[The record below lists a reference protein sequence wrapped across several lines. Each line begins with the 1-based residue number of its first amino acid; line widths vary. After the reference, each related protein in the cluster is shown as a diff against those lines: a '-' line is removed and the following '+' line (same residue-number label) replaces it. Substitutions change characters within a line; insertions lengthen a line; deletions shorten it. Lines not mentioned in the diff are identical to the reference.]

1 MTPTLE
7 AFEPLRFYQ
16 DAESVRQSA
25 ANVRLLVLDVD
36 GVLTDGQLYFSD
48 QGEFLKA
55 FNTLDGQGIK
65 SLQKQGIQVAIISGR
80 QSGALTNRARALGIT
95 LMAQGREDKMAALNE
110 LLATQSVQ
118 LNQIA
123 YLGDDLPD
131 LLVMRHIGLPVA
143 VPDAHYEVHRVAHA
157 CTTRRGGHG
166 AVRDV
171 CDFLLLS
178 QQRYQAAIS
187 AYTEDGSR
195 T

>member
-95 LMAQGREDKMAALNE
+95 LMAQGREDKMTALNE